1 MNTSFLRIKKAV
13 AAFALGSL
21 LATFAATPIA
31 LADNHPDW
39 ARGDDMGVGAT
50 QANRCEA
57 LAIALLNAGYESTEA
72 DAEAASNFADIEGQ
86 CLQNVGLGVQLG
98 AINAEGKTE
107 YNGDAL
113 VQRTEYVLMITRL
126 LQDEMDARIAA
137 GEEVADLSEAHTAE
151 LAASTHSG
159 WDTKVFSTDADG
171 NEVEL
176 DMFQVWARSIHF
188 DLIKGENNGEFLN
201 PEGALNGFQAA
212 TVADRAAES
221 FELTTEYSST
231 SSEESMDEEPDSEES
246 TEESTPEV
254 EAEGGDL
261 TVTLSDNSPES
272 TTVYGDEGDAAV
284 TNTPVVAMFTLSAS
298 DEDVAV
304 DSLVLKTF
312 ETKSVISDLAIYSS
326 EGVRLSKA
334 KSPNSDNEA
343 SITLLDTLNIEAGS
357 SVEVAVK
364 ASILAAGTAEGSFS
378 VELMEVS
385 DSNAGSVDIMSAKSA
400 VHTVEKADLATLTFD
415 STSSPDVN
423 LGERGVEVYDFTI
436 DVDNEDVVMN
446 GLTVK
451 QTGSVDNSDLSGFEL
466 YIQGEMVSEGIVS
479 DKYVA
484 FNFDSS
490 MELTEDFGEYRAQIK
505 ANILAG
511 AGETI
516 QFDIESE
523 LDVDA
528 RSENLSAG
536 VATNKAAMAGNS
548 TTIEAG
554 ELTLV
559 ALDAE
564 NDETTYDRDD
574 VVLAEFMVTPTT
586 GDNLEL
592 QEIEFIVTDTAA
604 ADEPETFLDNVKVY
618 VGKER
623 GKGTPEDLT
632 EDDNGDNNNAN
643 DAADNGARYTNRDL
657 TFSLSEGVTYYVTL
671 KADIIDDANA
681 ADMKLEASMTSIGGA
696 QGSAGFFV
704 EEQTDDEAVTDIT
717 PSSIT
722 FDAIDIVAAGAQVTA
737 TPQSDITGIVGATY
751 NAFEFQI
758 DTTAVSDLTFEEMV
772 FELNDTAAGAVA
784 DTTDISQ
791 VVLYSGEEVLGSTS
805 DIAAGL
811 VTFDLNHTIEADTVE
826 NFMIEVT
833 LVDDDNNA
841 ASTYE
846 VEFYTA
852 IARDSYNK
860 TVDLTNSAN
869 AVIAAGANTVN
880 TTRTITAATAG
891 ELSISVDNTL
901 NGVNKPKLVLA
912 GQETPYLA
920 AFELSAT
927 NEPITVE
934 DLTLTEHDGDD
945 LSASIASLHLYNA
958 QGELLASE
966 DVQDADTEVSFEAVD
981 IVVSNTESTL
991 VYVTATTHAVGF
1003 EKLGAESGADGA
1015 ILDVSNAALS
1025 YSLYLTVDA
1034 ASGKSDIDAADVN
1047 GENDQDGDGDAVETL
1062 ESNFFAVAA
1071 VTADFD
1077 FVNSIEGSSEA
1088 LSSSLSNTSTAAI
1101 VKVQAPVFNN
1111 TQSATTDRLKLEL
1124 ETFNFTVEQNAFD
1137 SNADGDVD
1145 SGTVITGATLQRYEG
1160 SDDTIA
1166 AALFDEDITVAAAD
1180 VDATLTFNLGG
1191 FTSDQ
1196 FIESGQTVYYI
1207 LEVSVTRDNTADN
1220 DDSIRVTMVDINDD
1234 AAQTIVFKSDE
1245 DANDFSFVP
1254 VQIKSLLR
1262 APTIGE

>member
-159 WDTKVFSTDADG
+159 WDTKVFSTDAEG

-221 FELTTEYSST
+221 FELTAEYSST
-231 SSEESMDEEPDSEES
+231 SSEESMDEEPDSEE
-246 TEESTPEV
+246 EATPEV

-272 TTVYGDEGDAAV
+272 ATVYGDEGDAAV

-364 ASILAAGTAEGSFS
+364 ASILAAATAEGSFS

-385 DSNAGSVDIMSAKSA
+385 DSNAGSVDIMNAKSA

-505 ANILAG
+505 ANVLAG

-604 ADEPETFLDNVKVY
+604 ADEPETYLDNVKVY

-632 EDDNGDNNNAN
+632 EDDNGDNNIAN
-643 DAADNGARYTNRDL
+643 DNVDKGARYTNRDL

-772 FELNDTAAGAVA
+772 FELNDTNVIA

-826 NFMIEVT
+826 NFMVEVT

-841 ASTYE
+841 ASVYE

-860 TVDLTNSAN
+860 TVDLTNAAN
-869 AVIAAGANTVN
+869 AVIAGGANTVN
-880 TTRTITAATAG
+880 TTRAITAATAG
-891 ELSISVDNTL
+891 ELTISVDNTL

-912 GQETPYLA
+912 GQETPYVA

-934 DLTLTEHDGDD
+934 DLTLTEHEGDD

-958 QGELLASE
+958 EGELLASE
-966 DVQDADTEVSFEAVD
+966 DVQDADTAVSFEAVD
-981 IVVSNTESTL
+981 IVVSNTESTVL
-991 VYVTATTHAVGF
+991 YVSATTHAVGF
-1003 EKLGAESGADGA
+1003 EKLGAESGANA
-1015 ILDVSNAALS
+1015 ATLDVSDLNKS

-1034 ASGKSDIDAADVN
+1034 ASGKSDIAAGDIN
-1047 GENDQDGDGDAVETL
+1047 GEDAQGGANGAVSTL

-1071 VTADFD
+1071 VNATFD

-1101 VKVQAPVFNN
+1101 VKVQAPAFSN
-1111 TQSATTDRLKLEL
+1111 TQSTSNDRLKLEL
-1124 ETFNFTVEQNAFD
+1124 EDFVFTVEQNAFD

-1145 SGTVITGATLQRYEG
+1145 KGTVITGATLQRYEG

-1166 AALFDEDITVAAAD
+1166 AALGEQGITVDAED
-1180 VDATLTFNLGG
+1180 VDATLSFDLGG

-1207 LEVSVTRDNTADN
+1207 LEVSVTRDTTVDN
-1220 DDSIRVTMVDINDD
+1220 DDSIRVSMIDIDDND
-1234 AAQTIVFKSDE
+1234 AGLGAGAIVFKSDE
-1245 DANDFSFVP
+1245 TANNFSFVP
-1254 VQIKSLLR
+1254 VQTKSLLR

>member
-1 MNTSFLRIKKAV
+1 MAPAV
-13 AAFALGSL
+13 
-21 LATFAATPIA
+21 
-31 LADNHPDW
+31 
-39 ARGDDMGVGAT
+39 
-50 QANRCEA
+50 
-57 LAIALLNAGYESTEA
+57 
-72 DAEAASNFADIEGQ
+72 
-86 CLQNVGLGVQLG
+86 
-98 AINAEGKTE
+98 
-107 YNGDAL
+107 
-113 VQRTEYVLMITRL
+113 
-126 LQDEMDARIAA
+126 
-137 GEEVADLSEAHTAE
+137 
-151 LAASTHSG
+151 
-159 WDTKVFSTDADG
+159 
-171 NEVEL
+171 
-176 DMFQVWARSIHF
+176 
-188 DLIKGENNGEFLN
+188 
-201 PEGALNGFQAA
+201 
-212 TVADRAAES
+212 
-221 FELTTEYSST
+221 
-231 SSEESMDEEPDSEES
+231 EPDPTQPVEPGQE
-246 TEESTPEV
+246 PQI

-272 TTVYGDEGDAAV
+272 TTVYGDEADTDV

-298 DEDVAV
+298 DKDVAV
-304 DSLVLKTF
+304 DSLVLKTS
-312 ETKSVISDLAIYSS
+312 ETKSVISDLAVYSS

-334 KSPNSDNEA
+334 KTPNSDDEA
-343 SITLLDTLNIEAGS
+343 AITLLDTLTIEAGS
-357 SVEVAVK
+357 SVDISVK
-364 ASILAAGTAEGSFS
+364 ASILAAATAEGTFS
-378 VELMEVS
+378 IELMEVS
-385 DSNAGSVDIMSAKSA
+385 DSNASSVEIMSAKSA
-400 VHTVEKADLATLTFD
+400 SHTVEKADLASLTFD
-415 STSSPDVN
+415 STSSPSVN
-423 LGERGVEVYDFTI
+423 IGERGVEVYEFTI
-436 DVDNEDVVMN
+436 DVDNEDVVMS
-446 GLTVK
+446 GITLK
-451 QTGSVDNSDLSGFEL
+451 QTGSIDNSDLSGFKL
-466 YIQGEMVSEGIVS
+466 YIENEMVSEGMVS
-479 DKYVA
+479 DKYVS
-484 FNFDSS
+484 FNLDSNLT
-490 MELTEDFGEYRAQIK
+490 LTEDFGLYRATVK
-505 ANILAG
+505 ANILDG

-528 RSENLSAG
+528 RTENLSAG
-536 VATNKAAMAGNS
+536 VASDLTDMAGDS
-548 TTIEAG
+548 TDVEAG
-554 ELTLV
+554 ELSLV
-559 ALDAE
+559 AIDAVY
-564 NDETTYDRDD
+564 DETTYDRDD
-574 VVLAEFMVTPTT
+574 VILAEFMITPTT

-592 QEIEFIVTDTAA
+592 QEIQYTVTDTEAD
-604 ADEPETFLDNVKVY
+604 DEPEDFLDNVRVY
-618 VGKER
+618 VGKEQ

-632 EDDNGDNNNAN
+632 EGAGAAN
-643 DAADNGARYTNRDL
+643 TATYTNRDL
-657 TFSLSEGVTYYVTL
+657 TYSLSEGVTYYVTL
-671 KADIIDDANA
+671 KADIIDDADS
-681 ADMKLEASMTSIGGA
+681 ADMKLEVSMSSIGGA
-696 QGSAGFFV
+696 QGAAGFYV
-704 EEQTDDEAVTDIT
+704 EEQTSDEAVTDIT

-751 NAFEFQI
+751 NAFQFQI

-784 DTTDISQ
+784 STDDISQ

-811 VTFDLNHTIEADTVE
+811 VTFDLNHTVEADTVE

-841 ASTYE
+841 GDTYE

-852 IARDSYNK
+852 VARDSYNK
-860 TVDLTNSAN
+860 TVDLTNAAD

-891 ELSISVDNTL
+891 ELTISVDNTL

-912 GQETPYLA
+912 GQETSYVA

-966 DVQDADTEVSFEAVD
+966 DVQDADTAVSFEAVD

-991 VYVTATTHAVGF
+991 VYVSATTHAVGF
-1003 EKLGAESGADGA
+1003 EKLGVESGADGST
-1015 ILDVSNAALS
+1015 LDVSDTAVT

-1047 GENDQDGDGDAVETL
+1047 GEDDQNGDAATVETG

-1111 TQSATTDRLKLEL
+1111 TQSASTDRLKLEL
-1124 ETFNFTVEQNAFD
+1124 ETFDFTVEQNAFD
-1137 SNADGDVD
+1137 SDGDGDVD

-1160 SDDTIA
+1160 SDDTIDA
-1166 AALFDEDITVAAAD
+1166 VLQEQGITVAPAD
-1180 VDATLTFNLGG
+1180 VDATLTFSLGG

-1207 LEVSVTRDNTADN
+1207 LEVSVTRDTTADN

-1234 AAQTIVFKSDE
+1234 EAVTIVFKSDE

-1254 VQIKSLLR
+1254 LQVKSLLR